1 MRKKNMINLIPEKF
15 KKELKQQAQQ
25 RLIFGVE
32 GYFLLLLICFLV
44 GLGLIYSFLWAE
56 LNFQKATL
64 QGYRQGEEV
73 VRLDAQIKEL
83 NDRALAVA
91 KFKQGMTSQVG
102 MLRKISDNLVSGI
115 KISNITAKKNKDGL
129 SYQIKI
135 TGLAK
140 DNSSLFDF
148 RSKLE
153 GDKEI
158 SKLVIPD
165 TLFLQDQDIN
175 FEISFEYKKL

>member
-1 MRKKNMINLIPEKF
+1 MINLIPEKF

-148 RSKLE
+148 RSKFE
-153 GDKEI
+153 GDIEI

-165 TLFLQDQDIN
+165 PA
-175 FEISFEYKKL
+175 KKAYRE